1 MEKYSLFSKW
11 FCENWTAPCQLAKL
25 EHTLIPCT
33 KINSKWLK
41 DLNVR
46 HDTIKFLEENGQ
58 TFSDINHSSIFLGH
72 SPKAKEIKAK
82 ISQWDLI
89 KLKQQRK
96 P

>member
-46 HDTIKFLEENGQ
+46 HDTINFLEENIDK
-58 TFSDINHSSIFLGH
+58 TFCDINHINAFL
-72 SPKAKEIKAK
+72 
-82 ISQWDLI
+82 SQF
-89 KLKQQRK
+89 